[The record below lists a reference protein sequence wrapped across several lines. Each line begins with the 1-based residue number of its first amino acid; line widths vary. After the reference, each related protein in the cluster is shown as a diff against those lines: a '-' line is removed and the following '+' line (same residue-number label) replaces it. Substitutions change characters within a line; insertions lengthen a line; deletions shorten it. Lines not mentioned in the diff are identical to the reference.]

1 MKTSLRVAFIIIPL
15 LFACAPKKPE
25 MPMTE
30 VPAGP
35 LLRALEQQRHSFRGL
50 KALASVQIQRLG
62 NKRTLESV
70 GIVLDGQ
77 RRLRMEAYG
86 PLGQSIM
93 ALVWDGKDVLL
104 RRPGSDRVERQGQ
117 DGIEELLGEGLDV
130 RELCAVLSGNVPEPV
145 QPYRASQFCG
155 LNSSDCVLEI
165 RQGSSVRRMQ
175 IVYPASGSA
184 NEPRLI
190 SQELYRSGKLIYQV
204 RFDQVEYISQHGLPM
219 KIEIENPDQHLL
231 LTIEY
236 TSEIG
241 VNTPVNDDAF
251 TLSDGE
257 PGK

>member
-1 MKTSLRVAFIIIPL
+1 VKTYLRVSFIIIPL

-25 MPMTE
+25 IPMTE

-35 LLRALEQQRHSFRGL
+35 LLRALEQRQHSFQGL

-93 ALVWDGKDVLL
+93 ALVWDGKDILL
-104 RRPGSDRVERQGQ
+104 RRPGSDKVERQGRE
-117 DGIEELLGEGLDV
+117 GIAELLGKGLDV
-130 RELCAVLSGNVPEPV
+130 RELCASLSGNIPELA
-145 QPYRASQFCG
+145 QPYTASQFCSPG
-155 LNSSDCVLEI
+155 NNDCVLEI
-165 RQGSSVRRMQ
+165 HQGSGVRRMQ
-175 IVYPASGSA
+175 IVNSPSGSGG
-184 NEPRLI
+184 EPRLI
-190 SQELYRSGKLIYQV
+190 SQELYRSGKLLYQV
-204 RFDQVEYISQHGLPM
+204 RFDQVEDISQYRLPM
-219 KIEIENPDQHLL
+219 KIEIENPDHSLL

-241 VNTPVNDDAF
+241 VNAPVNDEAF
-251 TLSDGE
+251 VLSDE
-257 PGK
+257 DRGK